1 MFKKM
6 DTDNDGQ
13 ISKQEMNQHFDK
25 LDTNG
30 DGFITKADM
39 AAQHKKH

>member
-1 MFKKM
+1 MFAKM
-6 DTDNDGQ
+6 DTNNDGQ

-30 DGFITKADM
+30 DGFISKDELM
-39 AAQHKKH
+39 KKHKQG